1 MPRPLSYRKEI
12 NNMSVP
18 YVPTADFSIYSD
30 DPETLAK
37 AEINGLYLGVSESSP
52 YTYTHTAIMAWI
64 TPKNIHP
71 KIFFQKVTNT
81 SYNIYVCSNIV
92 LNDSSAYY
100 ILHGVSTSGEEG
112 YGLYTHSITTP
123 FTTGGTTIYY
133 GSLGNIPSD
142 NLNSYIPVYDTL
154 SEGLTAANNE
164 GWAYVDPTNPYEFDP
179 ESISY
184 AGGGNGKFDNTSDTV
199 GVPSLPTLSAVSA
212 GFVTMFTPTIGQL
225 NTLANF
231 LWTDSAFDP
240 ANFKKLFTDPMECI
254 IGLTIVPL
262 APSISGTSE
271 IKVGYVGTG
280 VSASKLSSQYA
291 ELSCGT
297 IQADEFWGSALD
309 YSPYTKLHIYL
320 PYIGMREINADE
332 IMGRTIGVTY
342 HVDLLSGAC
351 TAFVTA
357 NGSVLYQFNGQCSI
371 NIPMAASNFTEMI
384 HSAVTAIGTVAATV
398 SPGSAAAAA
407 TGGAMLA
414 GAVQMGANAANA
426 AMGSKPTFQ
435 HSGQMGGSGGM
446 LAVQTPYLIIERP
459 RQSMPEGLNK
469 FVGYPSNINYKLY
482 DMSGYTVIDSIHLD
496 GIPATDT
503 ELSEIESLL
512 KGGVIL

>member
-1 MPRPLSYRKEI
+1 MPI
-12 NNMSVP
+12 P
-18 YVPTADFSIYSD
+18 YLPNANFSIYSD
-30 DPETLAK
+30 DQASLEKGET
-37 AEINGLYLGVSESSP
+37 NGLYLGVLTTASG
-52 YTYTHTAIMAWI
+52 TFQRTAIMSLV

-71 KIFFQKVTNT
+71 KVVGVKSTTIVNFYGVC
-81 SYNIYVCSNIV
+81 NIRDSASDVYEIV
-92 LNDSSAYY
+92 YFNVPPD
-100 ILHGVSTSGEEG
+100 EG
-112 YGLYTHSITTP
+112 YRLYTHTLTT
-123 FTTGGTTIYY
+123 TYNGLYYCVLGTVDLDSY
-133 GSLGNIPSD
+133 
-142 NLNSYIPVYDTL
+142 NSAIPVYDTF
-154 SEGLTAANNE
+154 SEALDACNAE
-164 GWAYVDPTNPYEFDP
+164 GWTYVNPDNPYEFDP
-179 ESISY
+179 DAISY
-184 AGGGNGKFDNTSDTV
+184 SGGGNGKFDNTSDTV

-212 GFVTMFTPTIGQL
+212 GFVTMYSPTVGQL
-225 NTLANF
+225 NALANF
-231 LWTDSAFDP
+231 MWTDSAFDP
-240 ANFKKLFTDPMECI
+240 ANFKKLFTDPMECV
-254 IGLTIVPL
+254 IGLTIVPCQ
-262 APSISGTSE
+262 PSTSTATE

-291 ELSCGT
+291 EVSCGS
-297 IQADEFWGSALD
+297 INADEFWGSALD

-320 PYIGMREINADE
+320 PYVGMREINADE
-332 IMGRTIGVTY
+332 IMGKTIGITY

-357 NGSVLYQFNGQCSI
+357 NGSVLYQFNGQCCI
-371 NIPMAASNFTEMI
+371 NIPMAASNFTDMI

-398 SPGSAAAAA
+398 SPGSAAAAV

-459 RQSMPEGLNK
+459 RQSMPEGLNG
-469 FVGYPSNINYKLY
+469 FVGFPSNINYKLF
-482 DMSGYTVIDSIHLD
+482 DLTGYTVIDSIHLD

>member
-1 MPRPLSYRKEI
+1 
-12 NNMSVP
+12 MSVP
-18 YVPTADFSIYSD
+18 YIPNADFSIYSD
-30 DPETLAK
+30 VPETLAK

-71 KIFFQKVTNT
+71 KIFFQKVSDT
-81 SYNIYVCSNIV
+81 SFNIYACSNII
-92 LNDSSAYY
+92 LTDASAYY
-100 ILHGVSTSGEEG
+100 ILHGVSTLGEEG

-123 FTTGGTTIYY
+123 YTIGDATIYY
-133 GSLGNIPSD
+133 GSLGNISGN
-142 NLNSYIPVYDTL
+142 NLNSAIPVYDTL
-154 SEGLTAANNE
+154 AEGLVAANNE

-179 ESISY
+179 DAISY
-184 AGGGNGKFDNTSDTV
+184 SGGGTGKFDNTSDVV

-212 GFVTMFTPTIGQL
+212 GFVTMYSPSIGQL

-231 LWTDSAFDP
+231 LWTDNAFDP

-254 IGLTIVPL
+254 IGLTIVPIE
-262 APSISGTSE
+262 PSTSGSAE

-280 VSASKLSSQYA
+280 VNANKLSSQYA

-309 YSPYTKLHIYL
+309 YSPFTKIHIYL

-332 IMGRTIGVTY
+332 IMGRSIGVTY
-342 HVDLLSGAC
+342 HIDLLSGAC

-357 NGSVLYQFNGQCSI
+357 DGSVLYQYNGQCSI

-384 HSAVTAIGTVAATV
+384 HSAISAIGSVAMTASGAGAASSAVDAAAVGTAA
-398 SPGSAAAAA
+398 SMGASAANSAIS
-407 TGGAMLA
+407 
-414 GAVQMGANAANA
+414 
-426 AMGSKPTFQ
+426 SKPTFS

-459 RQSMPEGLNK
+459 RQCVAADVNK
-469 FVGYPSNINYKLY
+469 FEGFPSNINYKLY
-482 DMSGYTVIDSIHLD
+482 DLSGYTVVESVHLD
-496 GIPATDT
+496 GFDCTDN
-503 ELSEIESLL
+503 EANEILSLL

>member
-1 MPRPLSYRKEI
+1 
-12 NNMSVP
+12 MSVP
-18 YVPTADFSIYSD
+18 YLPRATFSIYSD
-30 DPETLAK
+30 DEQTLIK
-37 AEINGLYLGVSESSP
+37 AVTNSIYAGNYDWGTSIINY
-52 YTYTHTAIMAWI
+52 YYIMQQF
-64 TPKNIHP
+64 TPQNIIP
-71 KIFFQKVTNT
+71 KIFYYKSSDPNSVHCVVVSNVICPDHYVYETQYLTSTNPQYPPERYLLT
-81 SYNIYVCSNIV
+81 MES
-92 LNDSSAYY
+92 L
-100 ILHGVSTSGEEG
+100 
-112 YGLYTHSITTP
+112 TTP
-123 FTTGGTTIYY
+123 ITSSLGNTIYY
-133 GSLGNIPSD
+133 GATASIEIDKINPSIPIFD
-142 NLNSYIPVYDTL
+142 TFQDGVNLAD
-154 SEGLTAANNE
+154 SEG
-164 GWAYVDPTNPYEFDP
+164 WKFVDPSNPYEFDP
-179 ESISY
+179 DAISY
-184 AGGGNGKFDNTSDTV
+184 SGGGNGKFDNTSDTV
-199 GVPSLPTLSAVSA
+199 GIPSLPTLSAVSA
-212 GFVTMFTPTIGQL
+212 GFVTMYSPSVSNL
-225 NTLANF
+225 NALASF

-254 IGLTIVPL
+254 IGLTIVPC
-262 APSISGTSE
+262 APSTGGNFE
-271 IKVGYVGTG
+271 IKVGYIGTG
-280 VSASKLSSQYA
+280 VSAPKLASQYA
-291 ELSCGT
+291 EVSCGS
-297 IQADEFWGSALD
+297 INADEFWGSALD

-320 PYIGMREINADE
+320 PYVGMREINADE
-332 IMGRTIGVTY
+332 IMGKTIGVTY

-459 RQSMPEGLNK
+459 RQSMPEGLNG

-482 DMSGYTVIDSIHLD
+482 DLTGYTVIDSIHLD

-503 ELSEIESLL
+503 ELSEIVSLL

>member
-1 MPRPLSYRKEI
+1 MAI
-12 NNMSVP
+12 P
-18 YVPTADFSIYSD
+18 YLPNADFSIYSD
-30 DPETLAK
+30 NQDSLQKGET
-37 AEINGLYLGVSESSP
+37 NGLYLGV
-52 YTYTHTAIMAWI
+52 YTTPSGTFQRTGIMSLV
-64 TPKNIHP
+64 TPKNVHP
-71 KIFFQKVTNT
+71 KAVGVKGTNIVNFYAVCNIRDSASDVYVIEYVNVPPEEFYRLET
-81 SYNIYVCSNIV
+81 HTLTTLDSGSGLYYSVLGTVNLDSYN
-92 LNDSSAYY
+92 SA
-100 ILHGVSTSGEEG
+100 
-112 YGLYTHSITTP
+112 
-123 FTTGGTTIYY
+123 
-133 GSLGNIPSD
+133 
-142 NLNSYIPVYDTL
+142 IPVYDSFNEAL
-154 SEGLTAANNE
+154 SACNAE
-164 GWAYVDPTNPYEFDP
+164 GWTYLNPDNPYEFD
-179 ESISY
+179 SDAISY
-184 AGGGNGKFDNTSDTV
+184 SGGGNGKFDNTSDTV

-212 GFVTMFTPTIGQL
+212 GFVTMYSPTVGQL
-225 NTLANF
+225 NALANF
-231 LWTDSAFDP
+231 MWTDSAFDP
-240 ANFKKLFTDPMECI
+240 ANFKKLFTDPMECV
-254 IGLTIVPL
+254 IGLTIVPCQ
-262 APSISGTSE
+262 PSTSGSSE

-280 VSASKLSSQYA
+280 VSANKLSSQYA
-291 ELSCGT
+291 ELSCGS
-297 IQADEFWGSALD
+297 INADEFWGSALD

-332 IMGRTIGVTY
+332 IIGRTIGVTY

-351 TAFVTA
+351 TAFITA
-357 NGSVLYQFNGQCSI
+357 NSSVLYQFNGQCSI

-407 TGGAMLA
+407 TGGTMVA

-482 DMSGYTVIDSIHLD
+482 DMSGYTVIDSIHLE
-496 GIPATDT
+496 GIPATDA